1 VAADSSARTA
11 RQRRPQAALQKL
23 TKSWLIANAIG
34 MIVYLFLASSLWVHP
49 GEQGLPG
56 GPGDAIYW
64 FVALVPIVA
73 LFAIVNL
80 AALTKVLIE
89 FRRRNSR
96 IPILLWSLVFS
107 LWLNVLAYDYIKSFR
122 YFDSNTSKVE
132 KE

>member
-1 VAADSSARTA
+1 
-11 RQRRPQAALQKL
+11 
-23 TKSWLIANAIG
+23 

-80 AALTKVLIE
+80 AALTKAIKEL
-89 FRRRNSR
+89 RRSNSLV
-96 IPILLWSLVFS
+96 PILLWSLVFS
-107 LWLNVLAYDYIKSFR
+107 IWLNVLAFDHIKAFR
-122 YFDSNTSKVE
+122 YIDSKYAEPQSPANNPSRVKLTAVE
-132 KE
+132 HQYIYF